1 MLVFLGIFA
10 VSTALILFYFN
21 LLYAIQKE
29 LEDPFGDDFS
39 DLKLRKR
46 FLTPLIDDFKTYSD
60 ALKPGGSIS
69 KRSEDV
75 RNLLIYDNE
84 TPETPRDYAG
94 SVDEDGKDGKE
105 TAAAADPALV
115 KALDALRAALLKQ
128 K

>member
-1 MLVFLGIFA
+1 MADNRSSIFA

-46 FLTPLIDDFKTYSD
+46 FLTPLIEDFKTYTK
-60 ALKPGGSIS
+60 ALEPGGSIS
-69 KRSEDV
+69 KRAEEVRKLLVYNEDP
-75 RNLLIYDNE
+75 N
-84 TPETPRDYAG
+84 TPHELP
-94 SVDEDGKDGKE
+94 DGDGQE
-105 TAAAADPALV
+105 TAAAADGQSAAVV
-115 KALDALRAALLKQ
+115 KALDALRDALLEQ